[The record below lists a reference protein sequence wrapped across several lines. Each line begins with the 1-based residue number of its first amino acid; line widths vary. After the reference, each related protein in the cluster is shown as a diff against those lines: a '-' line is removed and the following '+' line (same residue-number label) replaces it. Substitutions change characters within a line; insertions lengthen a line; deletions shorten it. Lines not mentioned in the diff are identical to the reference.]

1 MKMGITKMSSK
12 GQIVVPAEMRKDFH
26 EGEKFIIIRNER
38 QIILEKVSEFG
49 KKLEEDLIFAKKTE
63 EALKKYEKGEFI
75 KMDFDEFLEKAKK
88 W

>member
-1 MKMGITKMSSK
+1 MSSK
-12 GQIVVPAEMRKDFH
+12 GQIVVPAEMRQDIH
-26 EGEKFIIIRNER
+26 EGEKFIIIRNDR
-38 QIILEKVSEFG
+38 QIILEKVSEFD

-75 KMDFDEFLEKAKK
+75 KKDEKEFFEELEK

>member
-1 MKMGITKMSSK
+1 MAITKMSSK
-12 GQIVVPAEMRKDFH
+12 GQIVVPAEMRQDIH
-26 EGEKFIIIRNER
+26 EGEKFIIIRNDR
-38 QIILEKVSEFG
+38 QIILEKVSEFD

-75 KMDFDEFLEKAKK
+75 KKDEKEFFEELEK

>member
-1 MKMGITKMSSK
+1 MKMAITKMSSK
-12 GQIVVPAEMRKDFH
+12 GQIVVPAEMRQDIH
-26 EGEKFIIIRNER
+26 EGEKFIIIRNDR
-38 QIILEKVSEFG
+38 QIILEKVSEFD

-75 KMDFDEFLEKAKK
+75 KKDEKEFFEELEK